1 MHLFIRMLGWVCL
14 EVREE
19 PEQVLSFCHVGP
31 EDGVQVVRLGDK
43 SLCPPNHVTGPLTL
57 FWRIVLL
64 DVDFLVD
71 ILFSRRFSTLAGTTV
86 ELNLL
91 PRCWGCRL
99 CSHGPQRSIPS
110 QNWPTLL
117 SLRGALH
124 GAQAFLFLFSP
135 SIKNR
140 LLKIQCILIIVSP
153 HYAFRSSPTPLPS
166 RSTPFM
172 SLSRK

>member
-1 MHLFIRMLGWVCL
+1 MLGWVCL
-14 EVREE
+14 EVGEE

-31 EDGVQVVRLGDK
+31 EAGVQVVRLGDK
-43 SLCPPNHVTGPLTL
+43 SLCPPNHVAGPLTL

-71 ILFSRRFSTLAGTTV
+71 ILFPRRFSTLAGTAV

-91 PRCWGCRL
+91 PRCWGCPF

-110 QNWPTLL
+110 RNWPALL
-117 SLRGALH
+117 PLH

-135 SIKNR
+135 SIKNGVF
-140 LLKIQCILIIVSP
+140 KIQYILITVSP
-153 HYAFRSSPTPLPS
+153 HPMPSAPPQLPS
-166 RSTPFM
+166 HPDPYLFCL
-172 SLSRK
+172 SL

>member
-1 MHLFIRMLGWVCL
+1 MLGWVCL

-19 PEQVLSFCHVGP
+19 PEQVLFFCHVGP
-31 EDGVQVVRLGDK
+31 EAGVQVVRLGDK
-43 SLCPPNHVTGPLTL
+43 SLCPPNHVAGPLTL

-71 ILFSRRFSTLAGTTV
+71 ILFPIRFSTFAGTAF

-91 PRCWGCRL
+91 PRYWGCSL

-110 QNWPTLL
+110 RNWPALL
-117 SLRGALH
+117 SLHGDLH
-124 GAQAFLFLFSP
+124 GAQAFLFLFPP

-140 LLKIQCILIIVSP
+140 LLKYNVSWLQFHLTLCLPLLPNSPPIQIHILSVS
-153 HYAFRSSPTPLPS
+153 L
-166 RSTPFM
+166 
-172 SLSRK
+172 